1 MTLLEADGVT
11 KRFAGITAVND
22 VTLGVER
29 NEIVGLIGPNGAGKT
44 TFFNCL
50 CRMVAPDGGRVT
62 FDGND
67 LAGSGPRASAAGI
80 GRTFQRIEL
89 FSGMTPREH
98 FLVAERARNRSGS
111 LWKDLIRRSGAS
123 GRARLRVQATSTW

>member
-50 CRMVAPDGGRVT
+50 CGMVAPDGGRVT

-67 LAGSGPRASAAGI
+67 LAGLRSTSERGRNRPHVPADRALLRHDAAGASSWLSGPGTAAEAC
-80 GRTFQRIEL
+80 GRT
-89 FSGMTPREH
+89 
-98 FLVAERARNRSGS
+98 
-111 LWKDLIRRSGAS
+111 
-123 GRARLRVQATSTW
+123 

>member
-50 CRMVAPDGGRVT
+50 YGMVAPDGGRVT

-67 LAGSGPRASAAGI
+67 LAGLRSTSGRGWNRPHVPA
-80 GRTFQRIEL
+80 IEL

-111 LWKDLIRRSGAS
+111 LWKDLIGRSGAS
-123 GRARLRVQATSTW
+123 EEQRLRVRPPSTW